1 MKAYNVLSGLAVLML
16 VAYLLI
22 YLRMGSILKR
32 NHPKL
37 WEELGPPIILSTP
50 KQFRRRGSTISR
62 YKEELGLDSE
72 YMSYGR
78 VWKATY
84 YLFWVFFVSSILT
97 YACQH

>member
-37 WEELGPPIILSTP
+37 WEELGPPIIKTIPEAWFNNLSL
-50 KQFRRRGSTISR
+50 QRGTR
-62 YKEELGLDSE
+62 PRFGVHEL
-72 YMSYGR
+72 R
-78 VWKATY
+78 
-84 YLFWVFFVSSILT
+84 
-97 YACQH
+97 